1 MPALKIYTEKEANE
15 LVDDCEEA
23 YKHQTG
29 RVISA
34 LWFVQ
39 WLYDN
44 NFKIQKVHK

>member
-1 MPALKIYTEKEANE
+1 MPALKIYTEEEANE

-23 YKHQTG
+23 YEHQSG

-34 LWFVQ
+34 LWFIQ